1 MTTEMLRIETMNE
14 DERTIIGL
22 LSMQERKNILVRS
35 AQVKQRRID
44 NRLMKQ
50 HLDRIRSG
58 EVAPQVNDADG
69 FPYPTNGRT
78 VFYKNEKEPMID
90 LGRVPDHDGVHV
102 LRRKDDSLFFTGGF
116 YLREEGEAWEDLL
129 DDE

>member
-22 LSMQERKNILVRS
+22 LSTQERKDILVRS
-35 AQVKQRRID
+35 AQAKQRRID

-58 EVAPQVNDADG
+58 EVQPQTCDVDG
-69 FPYPTNGRT
+69 FP
-78 VFYKNEKEPMID
+78 
-90 LGRVPDHDGVHV
+90 
-102 LRRKDDSLFFTGGF
+102 
-116 YLREEGEAWEDLL
+116 
-129 DDE
+129 